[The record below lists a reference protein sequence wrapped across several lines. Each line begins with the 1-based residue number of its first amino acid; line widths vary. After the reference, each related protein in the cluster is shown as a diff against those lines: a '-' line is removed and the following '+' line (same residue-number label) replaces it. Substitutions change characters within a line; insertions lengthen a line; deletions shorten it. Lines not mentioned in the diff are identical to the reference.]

1 MTVDAVLFDLDD
13 TLCEYRRP
21 AGDVLSAAFDR
32 VGVEPWFSVET
43 FYDRFE
49 EFTRPGDDIR
59 DLRRRSF
66 AAFAEEAGLDEDVGR
81 AVAEAFE
88 AERDQSNVRFLPGAR
103 EAVQTAAERY
113 RVGLVTNGD
122 PWMQSQKLAGLG
134 IGDRFETIVHGGH
147 DAAYKP
153 DPEPFYTAL
162 DELDVDRDRAV
173 HVGNS
178 LSADVAGA
186 HNAGL
191 RSVWLDGD
199 ASIDPDPVPDH
210 RVESMHDVAE
220 EPWH

>member
-21 AGDVLSAAFDR
+21 ATDVLSAAFDR
-32 VGVEPWFSVET
+32 IGVEPWFTIET
-43 FYDRFE
+43 FYDRFD
-49 EFTRPGDDIR
+49 EFAQPGDDIR

-66 AAFAEEAGLDEDVGR
+66 AAFAEAKGFDADVGR

-88 AERDQSNVRFLPGAR
+88 AERDQSNVGFLPGAR
-103 EAVQTAAERY
+103 EAFETATEQY
-113 RVGLVTNGD
+113 RVGIVTNGD

-134 IGDRFETIVHGGH
+134 IADRLETVVHGGH

-153 DPEPFYTAL
+153 DPEPFDTAL
-162 DELDVDRDRAV
+162 AELGVEEHRAV

-178 LSADVAGA
+178 LSADVVGA
-186 HNAGL
+186 HNAGV

-199 ASIDPDPVPDH
+199 SEIDPEPEPDY
-210 RVESMHDVAE
+210 RVESMHDVAA
-220 EPWH
+220 EPWT

>member
-21 AGDVLSAAFDR
+21 AGDVLSAAFER
-32 VGVEPWFSVET
+32 VGVEPWFPIET

-49 EFTRPGDDIR
+49 EFARPGDDIR

-66 AAFAEEAGLDEDVGR
+66 AAFAEEAGLDEGVGR

-162 DELDVDRDRAV
+162 DELGVDAGRAV

-178 LSADVAGA
+178 LSADVTGA